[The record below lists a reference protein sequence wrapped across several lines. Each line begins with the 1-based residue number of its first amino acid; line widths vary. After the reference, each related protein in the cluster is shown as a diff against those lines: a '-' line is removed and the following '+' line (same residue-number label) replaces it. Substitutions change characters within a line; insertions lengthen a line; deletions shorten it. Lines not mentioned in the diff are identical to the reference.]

1 MNILAMMF
9 HFPPMSGGGVVVAVE
24 LVNAFA
30 KLGHK
35 VSVITP
41 NIKWSGPKYNPVL
54 HSNVN
59 VFRVDVP
66 AKNQIKLAARM
77 CKKNL
82 QNKGEQLGAKENFN
96 FVFSIF
102 HPFHLVPKSA
112 VTCAKNLGIPSI
124 IKIDDAVFQK
134 TNGLK
139 SIQRK
144 IEKTINAKTLQNASH
159 LLVVNEQMKK
169 TIINYYDIKNQN
181 ISIVPNGVDLS
192 LFHQSNFHNQTSVTF
207 SGAMYNHRGID
218 ILLEAAPKVIEVI
231 PNVKFNL
238 IGDGPEI
245 NKLKDITFK
254 KNLSKNIFFKGWINR
269 EKIPQELF
277 NSNIGIGPLKSTEVT
292 TNALPIK
299 VLEYMASSLPIIAKA
314 GTLPSDV
321 LINQKN
327 GFFIKD
333 SIDLA
338 DKLILLL
345 SDVELQKKMGK
356 KSHEMIK
363 KFNWEN
369 ITSLIIDEYK
379 KNHR

>member
-9 HFPPMSGGGVVVAVE
+9 HFPPMSGGGGVAVE

-30 KLGHK
+30 KLGHR

-41 NIKWSGPKYNPVL
+41 NIEWSGPKYNPIL
-54 HSNVN
+54 HSNVS
-59 VFRVDVP
+59 VFRVGVP

-77 CKKNL
+77 CKRNL
-82 QNKGEQLGAKENFN
+82 QNKGERLGAKENFD

-102 HPFHLVPKSA
+102 HPFHLVSKAA

-134 TNGLK
+134 ASGLK

-169 TIINYYDIKNQN
+169 TITNYYNIKNQN

-192 LFHQSNFHNQTSVTF
+192 LFHQSDFHNQTSVTF

-218 ILLEAAPKVIEVI
+218 ILLEAAPKVIKKI

-254 KNLSKNIFFKGWINR
+254 KNIFRK
-269 EKIPQELF
+269 
-277 NSNIGIGPLKSTEVT
+277 
-292 TNALPIK
+292 
-299 VLEYMASSLPIIAKA
+299 Y
-314 GTLPSDV
+314 
-321 LINQKN
+321 
-327 GFFIKD
+327 FF
-333 SIDLA
+333 
-338 DKLILLL
+338 
-345 SDVELQKKMGK
+345 
-356 KSHEMIK
+356 
-363 KFNWEN
+363 
-369 ITSLIIDEYK
+369 
-379 KNHR
+379 